1 MCSNGSGCGTTEDL
15 MPEEPKIDLKEDK
28 LCPRCNINVG
38 EVVLR
43 SKDIYCKPCL
53 LHYLNHKFRAALGKS
68 KLMRPQDKAL
78 IAFSGS
84 HSSMSLL
91 HLMHEGMQLSSHK
104 RILFSVC
111 VVYIDDGSVAKLSIS
126 ERRKLNSA
134 VEASMSK
141 FEHYFMCI
149 EQSLEAHQHATL
161 YSSAEELPLDKYT
174 EEDGGELNKLF
185 ETVTTLSSRQYLLQ
199 TLRQNL
205 LTQAA
210 KKLNCTKIFTAETQT
225 DLATKIIANIALG
238 KGAHVPLDVG
248 FSDDRTG
255 DLITLRP
262 LRDFSSK
269 EVIYYNLFNDL
280 AAIHVPSLATLAEPL
295 GSLQKAAE
303 SFVSDLQT
311 NFPSTV
317 STVFRTADKLSLDFS
332 SLDPAKNCA
341 LCKAPLDT
349 RSDLASSSMG
359 ATKFSRLV
367 SNATRE
373 ELNAI
378 QVTSSDDVT
387 SQATSTGSEGLQ
399 SGLCYACQYVIKD
412 MKSSQEGVGEE
423 ILKKTLEEESVTA
436 MENQIKDFIL

>member
-373 ELNAI
+373 ELNTI

>member
-28 LCPRCNINVG
+28 LCPRCNTNVG

-373 ELNAI
+373 ELNTI

>member
-373 ELNAI
+373 ELNTI

-423 ILKKTLEEESVTA
+423 ILKKALEEESVTA

>member
-1 MCSNGSGCGTTEDL
+1 MCSNGSGGCGTTEDL
-15 MPEEPKIDLKEDK
+15 MPEEVKLDLKEDK
-28 LCPRCNINVG
+28 LCPRCNTNAG

-43 SKDIYCKPCL
+43 SKDIYCKTCL

-84 HSSMSLL
+84 HSSMALL
-91 HLMHEGMQLSSHK
+91 HLIHEGMQLSSHK

-111 VVYIDDGSVAKLSIS
+111 AVYIDDGSVAKLSIS
-126 ERRKLNSA
+126 ERRKVNSGVQA
-134 VEASMSK
+134 AMSN
-141 FEHYFMCI
+141 FEHYFICI
-149 EQSLEAHQHATL
+149 EQSLGPNNATL
-161 YSSAEELPLDKYT
+161 YSNAEELPLDKYS
-174 EEDGGELNKLF
+174 EDGELNKLF

-205 LTQAA
+205 LNQAA

-238 KGAHVPLDVG
+238 KGAHIPMDVG
-248 FSDDRTG
+248 FSDDRTD

-280 AAIHVPSLATLAEPL
+280 AAIHVPSLATLADPL

-317 STVFRTADKLSLDFS
+317 STVFRTADKLSLDLS
-332 SLDPAKNCA
+332 TLDPAKSCA

-373 ELNAI
+373 ELNAV

-387 SQATSTGSEGLQ
+387 SQETVGLQ

-423 ILKKTLEEESVTA
+423 ILRKTLEEESLSV

>member
-1 MCSNGSGCGTTEDL
+1 MYPWMWL
-15 MPEEPKIDLKEDK
+15 
-28 LCPRCNINVG
+28 V
-38 EVVLR
+38 
-43 SKDIYCKPCL
+43 
-53 LHYLNHKFRAALGKS
+53 
-68 KLMRPQDKAL
+68 
-78 IAFSGS
+78 
-84 HSSMSLL
+84 
-91 HLMHEGMQLSSHK
+91 
-104 RILFSVC
+104 
-111 VVYIDDGSVAKLSIS
+111 
-126 ERRKLNSA
+126 LNS
-134 VEASMSK
+134 
-141 FEHYFMCI
+141 
-149 EQSLEAHQHATL
+149 
-161 YSSAEELPLDKYT
+161 
-174 EEDGGELNKLF
+174 
-185 ETVTTLSSRQYLLQ
+185 TTQ
-199 TLRQNL
+199 
-205 LTQAA
+205 
-210 KKLNCTKIFTAETQT
+210 IV
-225 DLATKIIANIALG
+225 LG

-280 AAIHVPSLATLAEPL
+280 AAIHVPSLATLVSAAIHVPSLATLVSTIIHVPSLATLAEPL

-373 ELNAI
+373 ELNTI

-423 ILKKTLEEESVTA
+423 ILKKALEEESVTA

>member
-28 LCPRCNINVG
+28 LCPRCNTNVG

-423 ILKKTLEEESVTA
+423 ILKKALEEESVTA